1 VLLLAAFVL
10 LLVCASFGAGVLFLV
25 GSSGFLILICI
36 ACGARMP
43 SKIPGRDTIPYVA
56 ISLALAAVIVA
67 RRNTSKRALRNRIAL
82 LILVGSAALPCV
94 ADPLTAF
101 TSCIGATGH
110 DPVCRI
116 DAGTYAITTSLVID
130 RSNITLEGATEN
142 ASDTTFVRAAGF
154 TGALLQDPLPGSASL
169 HSVTIKNLTLDGN
182 RQQQSGTFGD
192 FAPDAA
198 FYSTKGIL
206 FTNLRFLN
214 SPNISLG
221 FSGSGTGR
229 VLIYASIFRNST
241 AQTVWSDAYGQG
253 GTGCASGTLPDNIV
267 IAASY
272 FQDAGE
278 SAVALNA
285 TNILVLDN
293 IFEHNKWN
301 TTPFGDSGGQI
312 NFYECSNGVAAVGN
326 TVRDGIVGANG
337 QTADGIEVHAKN
349 VLLVNNVIRN
359 NAGSGI
365 TLGGAQHVFIA
376 NWNRATS
383 TSANGIAGVYIYND
397 RADRTTEW
405 VTIEGANVTD
415 QRTGVL
421 FGSQNGVPLN
431 HMTVTNN
438 CLADDIQPILLSVMG
453 PDVIIANNLTRDC
466 GPR

>member
-1 VLLLAAFVL
+1 ML
-10 LLVCASFGAGVLFLV
+10 
-25 GSSGFLILICI
+25 
-36 ACGARMP
+36 
-43 SKIPGRDTIPYVA
+43 SKIPRRDTILYGA

-82 LILVGSAALPCV
+82 LILVGGAALPCV
-94 ADPLTAF
+94 ADPLIAF
-101 TSCIGATGH
+101 TRCISATGQG
-110 DPVCRI
+110 PVCRI
-116 DAGTYAITTSLVID
+116 EAGTYAISTSLVIG

-169 HSVTIKNLTLDGN
+169 HSVTIRNLTLDGN
-182 RQQQSGTFGD
+182 RQQQSGTFGG

-221 FSGSGTGR
+221 FSGNGTGR
-229 VLIYASIFRNST
+229 VVIYASIFRNST
-241 AQTVWSDAYGQG
+241 AQTVWSDAYGPAG
-253 GTGCASGTLPDNIV
+253 AGCASGTLPDNIV

-301 TTPFGDSGGQI
+301 TIPFGDSGGQI
-312 NFYECSNGVAAVGN
+312 NFYKCSDGVAAVGN
-326 TVRDGIVGANG
+326 SVLDGIVGANG

-365 TLGGAQHVFIA
+365 TLGGTQHVLIA

-397 RADRTTEW
+397 GADRTTEW

-415 QRTGVL
+415 QPTGVL
-421 FGSQNGVPLN
+421 FGTQNGIPLN
-431 HMTVTNN
+431 HMVVTNN
-438 CLADDIQPILLSVMG
+438 CLAGDIEPVLLSVMG